1 MHALVLSGLQL
12 FPPWTLKMLQIIAKE
27 KMLTQPRLNKARVQT
42 LIVKGTI
49 SSFLPPLNST
59 QTSITTHKVL
69 CCFVFFLFCILCT
82 HSYTH
87 N

>member
-12 FPPWTLKMLQIIAKE
+12 FSPWTLKMLQIMAKE
-27 KMLTQPRLNKARVQT
+27 KMLTQPRLNKAKVQT
-42 LIVKGTI
+42 LIVKGTT

-59 QTSITTHKVL
+59 QTSITAPK
-69 CCFVFFLFCILCT
+69 FLCT